1 MKMKMNMKMS
11 QLKMINLNKDKLLK
25 KNKTH

>member
-1 MKMKMNMKMS
+1 MKMKMNMKMN